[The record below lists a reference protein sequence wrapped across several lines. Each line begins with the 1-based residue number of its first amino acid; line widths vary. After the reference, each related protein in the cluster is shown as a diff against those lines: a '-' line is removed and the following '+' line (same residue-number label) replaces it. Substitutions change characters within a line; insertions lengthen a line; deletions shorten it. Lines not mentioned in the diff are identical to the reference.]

1 MNILD
6 EILAY
11 KKEQL
16 KKLKKT
22 VPFLNFIKAL
32 DSQSPNPRFEAKLRE
47 TGVHLIAEVKKASP
61 SAGVI
66 REDFDAKRVA
76 AAYEKGCA
84 DCLSVLTEDRFFKGS
99 ISYLNAIASMSALP
113 LLRKDFIIDEYQ
125 IYESKCHGADA
136 VLLIAAILKDNDL
149 NELLKAASDVGLDAL
164 VEVHTPDE
172 LKRALD
178 SNAAIIGINSR
189 DLQTL
194 KIDLS
199 VLKELLPSI
208 PSEKLVVC
216 ESGIKS
222 VGDLDFV
229 RKFRVNAVLV
239 GEALMRAKDI
249 ASATHE
255 FVDYLKR
262 S

>member
-16 KKLKKT
+16 KQLKKT
-22 VPFLNFIKAL
+22 VPFLKFIKAL
-32 DSQSPNPRFEAKLRE
+32 DKSSPNPRFEAKLRE
-47 TGVHLIAEVKKASP
+47 AGVHLIAEVKKASP

-76 AAYEKGCA
+76 SAYEKGCA
-84 DCLSVLTEDRFFKGS
+84 DCLSVLTEDRYFKGS
-99 ISYLNAIASMSALP
+99 ISYLNAIASCSELP

-125 IYESKCHGADA
+125 IYESKVHGADA

-149 NELLKAASDVGLDAL
+149 SELLKAASDVGLDTV
-164 VEVHTPDE
+164 VEVHTSDE
-172 LKRALD
+172 LIRALD
-178 SNAAIIGINSR
+178 CNAAIIGINSR
-189 DLQTL
+189 DLKTL
-194 KIDLS
+194 KVDLS
-199 VLKELLPSI
+199 ILPELLPAI
-208 PSEKLVVC
+208 PKDKLAVC
-216 ESGIKS
+216 ESGIKN
-222 VGDLDFV
+222 VNDLEFV

-249 ASATHE
+249 ALATHE
-255 FVDYLKR
+255 FVDYLKG